1 MDKEGEGR
9 SRAASQSAVGE
20 RGPIRMGERLGG
32 LFKTGEGGTK
42 VPGPFKA
49 VVRLVVYPSART
61 HRSFRRNAV
70 LSRLR
75 WPEELLGDHGGFR
88 SPEPF
93 GVPLGCAAARGLF
106 YLRAAL
112 RRPGLAGSAP
122 RGAICGPAEQK
133 HGGGAAP
140 PPFWCGAG
148 AAAAAAAAPRG
159 RGWWRCRGQR
169 RDSLRGG
176 ERGRPPA
183 GARAALPG
191 CGARG
196 GAHPRP
202 CGDGNRAP
210 SPCRRGAP
218 GARGSRPRR
227 CGIAPRRGAGARFP
241 LSAPPGAAAAAR
253 PARRWA
259 ARRCGCSGSWTS
271 TWSWRAAS
279 SPARGGSASSSARP
293 RWGAGGAGVCRAGG
307 AVFGGRASR
316 SLTGREGVS
325 WGWSHLSEGWEPVC
339 ATAVRI
345 VIWWA
350 QCAQRCG
357 CAGYCARDHGT
368 WRYPR
373 TSGLFWRLKCLKC
386 NSTVKRK
393 Q

>member
-241 LSAPPGAAAAAR
+241 LSAPPGAAAAGR
-253 PARRWA
+253 PAGPEMGSEALRLFRQLNLHLELEGRFQPRERGLSLIECA
-259 ARRCGCSGSWTS
+259 AEVRGR
-271 TWSWRAAS
+271 
-279 SPARGGSASSSARP
+279 RGGGLPGRGSCVWRQSVSLFDRQGGSKLRLIASFRRLGASVCNSRENCHLMSRVCPAVWMCWVLRP
-293 RWGAGGAGVCRAGG
+293 GPWDLG
-307 AVFGGRASR
+307 AVP
-316 SLTGREGVS
+316 TPQV
-325 WGWSHLSEGWEPVC
+325 P
-339 ATAVRI
+339 
-345 VIWWA
+345 
-350 QCAQRCG
+350 
-357 CAGYCARDHGT
+357 
-368 WRYPR
+368 
-373 TSGLFWRLKCLKC
+373 
-386 NSTVKRK
+386 
-393 Q
+393 